1 MDPATAA
8 GPAPPVAPTV
18 WAAAVRCACG
28 AAVLWSVEGTF
39 FVRSTHPPL
48 SSPQADARVPDDAW
62 EFHARKSANDAAY
75 QGLDYAPYVS
85 TMPVVAPAT
94 AGGGDSGGVTPK
106 WAWKKKG
113 GGSGGG
119 H

>member
-1 MDPATAA
+1 MS
-8 GPAPPVAPTV
+8 G
-18 WAAAVRCACG
+18 R
-28 AAVLWSVEGTF
+28 F
-39 FVRSTHPPL
+39 FPRSTHPLLPP
-48 SSPQADARVPDDAW
+48 SQADARVPDDAW

-85 TMPVVAPAT
+85 TMPVVAPTT

-113 GGSGGG
+113 AAGGGGGG